1 MKHVVTRQGISPA
14 MHKPT
19 TPADESLGLLLENYT
34 REKVRRS
41 PTTKS
46 TQKKDS
52 FAQEARAA
60 LHNLVDPHM
69 GRIRRLLADYRH
81 ELSATQFDEE
91 PEIPYYHL
99 SYYLTLQGE
108 KNHALRMCY
117 IADESLHRLAF
128 RVRFRK
134 PKIRMRGRLVAI
146 NDLTVNQVE
155 EFVRDCILYLLQ
167 HDGRDGGR
175 TTFVKR

>member
-1 MKHVVTRQGISPA
+1 MKHVVTPAGIRAAIQKGTTAPA
-14 MHKPT
+14 ET
-19 TPADESLGLLLENYT
+19 LDGLLENYS
-34 REKVRRS
+34 REKVR
-41 PTTKS
+41 KS
-46 TQKKDS
+46 STGTSAHQKHC

-69 GRIRRLLADYRH
+69 GRMRRLLAQYH
-81 ELSATQFDEE
+81 HQLSGTQFNEE

-117 IADESLHRLAF
+117 IADESLQRLAF

-134 PKIRMRGRLVAI
+134 PKIRMRGRLLAI

-167 HDGRDGGR
+167 HDQRDAGRSALR
-175 TTFVKR
+175 